1 MSSHD
6 DAQETATADQ
16 DGELDPREAVALL
29 EQTGRRAQREF
40 DIRPPLLML
49 MGAVVVLLAYGAVWW
64 SVRGQHPYSGPSG
77 AALAVLYTTLTVW
90 VVLVACVFRR
100 ATRGVGGRSSRQ
112 QGVAGAA
119 FATIWAAVYVFQGAL
134 LHAGASHAIVYGIYP
149 AAAPL
154 IIVGSAAAAYETA
167 QENWR
172 MLGFAIAVVGLAAV
186 GAYAGPAGVWGV
198 VGIGLSV
205 LLLGSAADEVRLRHA
220 RLRHA

>member
-1 MSSHD
+1 MNAEE
-6 DAQETATADQ
+6 DARETTTADEG
-16 DGELDPREAVALL
+16 GELDPREAAALL
-29 EQTGRRAQREF
+29 EQTRRRAQRQF

-49 MGAVVVLLAYGAVWW
+49 IGAVVVLVAYGAVWW

-90 VVLVACVFRR
+90 VVVVAVVYRR
-100 ATRGVGGRSSRQ
+100 ATSGVSGRSSRQ
-112 QGVAGAA
+112 QGAAGAA

-167 QENWR
+167 RENWR
-172 MLGFAIAVVGLAAV
+172 MLGFAIAAVVLAAV
-186 GAYAGPAGVWGV
+186 GAFAGPAGVWGV
-198 VGIGLSV
+198 IGIGLCV
-205 LLLGSAADEVRLRHA
+205 LLIGRAADQVRLRHA
-220 RLRHA
+220 

>member
-1 MSSHD
+1 MNAEE
-6 DAQETATADQ
+6 DARETTTADEG
-16 DGELDPREAVALL
+16 GELDPREAAALL
-29 EQTGRRAQREF
+29 EQTRRRAQRQF

-49 MGAVVVLLAYGAVWW
+49 IGAVVVLVAYGAVWW

-90 VVLVACVFRR
+90 VVVVAVVYRR
-100 ATRGVGGRSSRQ
+100 ATSGVSGRSSRQ
-112 QGVAGAA
+112 QGAAGAA

-167 QENWR
+167 RENWR
-172 MLGFAIAVVGLAAV
+172 MLGFAIAAVVLAAV
-186 GAYAGPAGVWGV
+186 GAFAGPAGVWGV
-198 VGIGLSV
+198 IGIGLCV
-205 LLLGSAADEVRLRHA
+205 LLLGRAADQVRLRHA
-220 RLRHA
+220 